1 MHVIYPD
8 KINSVSSQTADGSY
22 PIANITDNHP
32 KKVWKSDGSAA
43 TEIITL
49 AVASLAEGLGMHA
62 IQGATSVSIVISDGM
77 GMDFGSVGGTAVLD
91 KGAVSGVD
99 VVDLP
104 ETDTSP
110 QSEIFDLDPD
120 NVGALWLQYDSQKTN
135 VHRVDITLTAAA
147 AATFQVGVVTCGVL
161 NQFVDPLQEVGIKA
175 GLRSYSIVA
184 ELNNGAKYVSKKDI
198 VRTFGFTIF
207 ENRDTDFY
215 TFMRTVVQR
224 LGEVPTSWRIYSA
237 AEDWEFVVFAM
248 VDGMPMG
255 EHIFPDDS
263 LIQVNLLEVI

>member
-8 KINSVSSQTADGSY
+8 KISSADSQTEDGSW
-22 PIANITDNHP
+22 PIANILDNHP

-49 AVASLAEGLGMHA
+49 AVAALAEGLGMHA

-77 GMDFGSVGGTAVLD
+77 GLDFGSVGATAVLD
-91 KGAVSGVD
+91 KGAVGGVD

-110 QSEIFDLDPD
+110 QSGIFDLDPD
-120 NVGALWLQYDSQKTN
+120 SVGALWVQYDSAKAN

-147 AATFQVGVVTCGVL
+147 AVTFQVGVVTAGVL
-161 NQFVDPLQEVGIKA
+161 NQFADPFVSRGLQA
-175 GLRSYSIVA
+175 GLHSYSINE
-184 ELNNGAKYVSKKDI
+184 ELNNGSKYINVKDI

-207 ENRDTDFY
+207 VDRDTDFY
-215 TFMRTVVQR
+215 TFMRTFAQR
-224 LGEVPTSWRIYSA
+224 NGETPASWRIISEI
-237 AEDWEFVVFAM
+237 EDWEFVVFAM
-248 VDGMPMG
+248 LDGMPEG
-255 EHIFPDDS
+255 DHAYPVKSAIR
-263 LIQVNLLEVI
+263 VNLLEVI